1 MINTLSSLFPLS
13 SHLFPPRSHL
23 LAPRSHLLALLL
35 ALLAATTA
43 EAAVP
48 SKLSYRG
55 VLSWKNAGGLDVPRS
70 GAESITFRLYD
81 RNSVSNGEMK
91 VVWARALSVAVDS
104 NGVFYTELNDAEG
117 INRLPGSPS
126 LADALASCDGKVE
139 LGLQPEG
146 MGELRPRQQFS
157 LYVRATRAARAGSAD
172 YAYTPGGLLAPGL
185 SADEVTTGGVLVPP
199 GGHVAV
205 PGACRFS
212 SMPARIVGGYE
223 KTSLVLEQVRT
234 LRPSLPYDRGCFLNY
249 DLSSTNLTD
258 TALSDLLITYE
269 NEQGAY
275 NAIVPRGGRVVWG
288 NADDA
293 LVTNVQT
300 MAISAFGDIRRD

>member
-1 MINTLSSLFPLS
+1 MKRTILMMSAV
-13 SHLFPPRSHL
+13 L
-23 LAPRSHLLALLL
+23 LTAGALM
-35 ALLAATTA
+35 
-43 EAAVP
+43 AAVP

-55 VLSWKNAGGLDVPRS
+55 VLAWSNNGKDVPRS

-91 VVWARALSVAVDS
+91 VVWARELSVAVDS

-126 LADALASCDGKVE
+126 LADALASCDGEVE

-146 MGELRPRQQFS
+146 MGELRPRQRFS
-157 LYVRATRAARAGSAD
+157 LYVRATRAARAGAAD
-172 YAYTPGGLLAPGL
+172 YAYTPSGLLAPGL
-185 SADEVTTGGVLVPP
+185 SADEVTTGGVTVPK

-223 KTSLVLEQVRT
+223 KTALSLEQVRT
-234 LRPSLPYDRGCFLNY
+234 LRPSLPYDRGCFVHLPENP
-249 DLSSTNLTD
+249 LD

-288 NADDA
+288 DSTDG

>member
-1 MINTLSSLFPLS
+1 MTNISHVLKSL
-13 SHLFPPRSHL
+13 RSHL

-55 VLSWKNAGGLDVPRS
+55 VLAWSNNGKDVPRS
-70 GAESITFRLYD
+70 GAESIMFRLYD
-81 RNSVSNGEMK
+81 RNSESNGEMR
-91 VVWARALSVAVDS
+91 VVWARELSVAVDS

-126 LADALASCDGKVE
+126 LADALASCDGEVE

-146 MGELRPRQQFS
+146 MGELRPRQRFS
-157 LYVRATRAARAGSAD
+157 LYVRATRAARVGAAD
-172 YAYTPGGLLAPGL
+172 YAYTPGMLVAPGL
-185 SADEVTTGGVLVPP
+185 SADEVTTGGVTVPE

-205 PGACRFS
+205 PSACRFS

-223 KTSLVLEQVRT
+223 KTALSLEQVRT
-234 LRPSLPYDRGCFLNY
+234 LRPSLPYDRGCFVHLPENP
-249 DLSSTNLTD
+249 LD

-288 NADDA
+288 DSTDG

>member
-1 MINTLSSLFPLS
+1 MKRTILMMSAV
-13 SHLFPPRSHL
+13 L
-23 LAPRSHLLALLL
+23 LTAGALM
-35 ALLAATTA
+35 
-43 EAAVP
+43 AAVP

-55 VLSWKNAGGLDVPRS
+55 VLAWSNNGKDVPKS

-81 RNSVSNGEMK
+81 RNSPSNGEMR
-91 VVWARALSVAVDS
+91 VVWARELSVAVDS
-104 NGVFYTELNDAEG
+104 NGVFYTELNDREG
-117 INRLPGSPS
+117 INRLEGSPS
-126 LADALASCDGKVE
+126 LADALASCDGEVE

-146 MGELRPRQQFS
+146 MGELRPRQRFS

-185 SADEVTTGGVLVPP
+185 SADEVTTGGVTVPK

-223 KTSLVLEQVRT
+223 KTALTLQQVRT
-234 LRPSLPYDRGCFLNY
+234 LRPSLPYNRGCFVN
-249 DLSSTNLTD
+249 DPSNTND
-258 TALSDLLITYE
+258 TALCDMLITYE
-269 NEQGAY
+269 NEQGAF

-288 NADDA
+288 SKADM
-293 LVTNVQT
+293 NVQT
-300 MAISAFGDIRRD
+300 MAIDAFGEIRRN